1 MSLEYIQTTLADLN
15 LLSII
20 VRLFLATICGGLIGF
35 ERERTRKTAGLRT
48 HILVCLGSALVML
61 VSQYT
66 FTRYQTGD
74 PARMGA
80 QVISGIGF
88 LGAGT
93 IMVTGRHQV
102 KGLTTAA
109 GLWASACLGL
119 AIGIGFYSG
128 ALIGCIFIVL
138 VVTGMHRLD
147 EAVVNRSPITR
158 LYVELAPGGR
168 FSKLFNDLKKKGWV
182 VSNWDVMDIEKRE
195 DVGMIAIMTLKTG
208 KITDHQLVA
217 AEVSSCQD
225 VAYVDL
231 I

>member
-1 MSLEYIQTTLADLN
+1 
-15 LLSII
+15 
-20 VRLFLATICGGLIGF
+20 
-35 ERERTRKTAGLRT
+35 
-48 HILVCLGSALVML
+48 
-61 VSQYT
+61 
-66 FTRYQTGD
+66 
-74 PARMGA
+74 MGA

-128 ALIGCIFIVL
+128 ALIGCLFIVL

-147 EAVVNRSPITR
+147 EMVVRKSPITS
-158 LYVELAPGGR
+158 LYIELAPSGR
-168 FSKLFNDLKKKGWV
+168 FSKLFNELKKKGWV
-182 VSNWDVMDIEKRE
+182 ISNWEVMDIEKRN
-195 DVGMIAIMTLKTG
+195 DVGMIAVLTLKTG
-208 KITDHQLVA
+208 KTTDHQMVA
-217 AEVSSCQD
+217 AEVSICED
-225 VAYVDL
+225 VAFVDL